1 MRYRTAQAGTLESS
15 DCLVSLMPGEEF
27 SFEYR
32 NNNGG
37 LFAERTEAVVRE
49 TVERYGNPSLR
60 VQISDQ
66 GALEATLRARLE
78 IALERSRRKE

>member
-1 MRYRTAQAGTLESS
+1 MRYEAAQAGTLESS
-15 DCLVSLMPGEEF
+15 DCLVTLAPSGDF

-32 NNNGG
+32 SGNGG
-37 LFAERTEAVVRE
+37 LFAERTEAMVRE
-49 TVERYGNPSLR
+49 ILERYGTPCLR

-78 IALERSRRKE
+78 IALERALRKE